1 MSVAFDTLSAS
12 EEFQKAGMSHDQA
25 KVQVSTIA
33 KVLGSFSTQSDI
45 KEAETNLSNK
55 IDSEVQGLKTEIKEV
70 ETRLEN
76 KIDSVKSELE
86 SRIDSVENKID
97 SEVKALRSEIR
108 EVEARLENK
117 IEKLGLQLTIRLG
130 AMMAMAIGLV
140 AAMIK
145 LL

>member
-70 ETRLEN
+70 EIRLEN
-76 KIDSVKSELE
+76 KIDSV
-86 SRIDSVENKID
+86 
-97 SEVKALRSEIR
+97 
-108 EVEARLENK
+108 EAKLENK